1 MGLRCLCG
9 VKEKVPAAALSDPCQ
24 CPIAPSFEMEKGGRQ
39 IQRRIPNLQGLYRGF
54 DIGFEALEKLW

>member
-1 MGLRCLCG
+1 
-9 VKEKVPAAALSDPCQ
+9 
-24 CPIAPSFEMEKGGRQ
+24 MEKGGRQ